1 MFSEIALAILSLVFL
16 GIGIKFWQRGSDLL
30 KYGRKTDG
38 TVVKNVPS
46 TEISMKDDRCYY
58 PVVRF
63 INDKEEVV
71 IKQLSI
77 GYRPPMKVGTA
88 VPIIY
93 DPEDP
98 TLVEIH
104 SGFQLSILPKIFV
117 GLGAVGAILAFLELL
132 EITNVLQ

>member
-1 MFSEIALAILSLVFL
+1 MFSDVALAILSFLFL
-16 GIGIKFWQRGSDLL
+16 GVGIKFWQRGSDLL
-30 KYGRKTDG
+30 TYGRKTDG

-46 TEISMKDDRCYY
+46 TEVSTKDDRCYY

-77 GYRPPMKVGTA
+77 GYHPPIKVGTA

-98 TLVEIH
+98 SLVEIN

-117 GLGAVGAILAFLELL
+117 GLGVFGVILAFLELL